1 MKRMRSV
8 SQAAGNVNEQQQ
20 AKTKH
25 LWQTYVHTAAP
36 LMAQQAH
43 MQHKLQASGG
53 YECLAL
59 GFPSSQIAETL
70 NLAADLEHSIV
81 QQQERYLFMLSRFI
95 FQVPFFWPD
104 DGHQKPI

>member
-1 MKRMRSV
+1 
-8 SQAAGNVNEQQQ
+8 
-20 AKTKH
+20 
-25 LWQTYVHTAAP
+25 
-36 LMAQQAH
+36 

-81 QQQERYLFMLSRFI
+81 QQQEHYLFMLSRFI
-95 FQVPFFWPD
+95 FQVPFFWSANGLGSPSELEMYTD
-104 DGHQKPI
+104 SAVAGAMTQLLSSLPSCLHAGA